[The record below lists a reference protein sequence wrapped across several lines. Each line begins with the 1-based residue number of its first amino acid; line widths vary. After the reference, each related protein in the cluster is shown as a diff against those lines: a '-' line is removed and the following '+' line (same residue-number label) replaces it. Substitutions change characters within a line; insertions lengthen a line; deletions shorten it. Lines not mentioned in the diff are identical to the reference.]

1 MKTLTVFETSDV
13 HGYLF
18 PTDYQSR
25 KQEAGF
31 GLFKLAALLENER
44 KELNGPSLTIEN
56 GDVIQGSPFTH
67 YIVKE
72 KKEASVIMD
81 ALNKCQFDA
90 GVIGNHEFNYG
101 LDYLNSAVKRADF
114 PILSANILNEQNKP
128 AFGDAYKI
136 FEQEGLKVAVLGLTT
151 PYIPNWEHPENYEGL
166 SFQSAVDCA
175 KEYVPYLKERA
186 DVVIVSYHGGFE
198 KDLHT
203 GEETEIQ
210 TGENEGYKLLHEVEG
225 IDVLL
230 TGHQHRVIAE
240 VVNGT
245 AVVMPG
251 DKGKYLGK
259 VTIVFDEMNG
269 EYSLRKATPELLST
283 ETADVHQ
290 DFVDAFSYVNDEV
303 EDWLDQPIGNVNGDM
318 TIQDVEGAR
327 RTEHP
332 YVEFVQRVQMHY
344 TECDISGTAL
354 FNNQVNGFTSE
365 VTMRDVVLNY
375 IYPNTLAVLEI
386 TGEDFKA
393 ALERSA
399 SYFELDDDG
408 DIIVNPTF
416 MNPKPQMY
424 NYDMYEGIDYTI
436 DVSQPIGE
444 RITELLYKGE
454 PVKSTDRLEV
464 VINQYRAV
472 GGGDYHMFDA
482 SKIVREVTIPMNELI
497 GDYFS
502 SFSPIEASVNH
513 NFKVIASKIN

>member
-1 MKTLTVFETSDV
+1 MKTLTIFETSDV

-18 PTDYQSR
+18 PTDYQTR
-25 KQEAGF
+25 KQKAAF
-31 GLFKLAALLENER
+31 GLFKLASLLEKER
-44 KELNGPSLTIEN
+44 KQLDGSSLTIEN

-67 YIVKE
+67 YIVKQ
-72 KKEASVIMD
+72 KKEATVIMD
-81 ALNKCQFDA
+81 ALNRCQFDA

-101 LDYLNSAVKRADF
+101 LDYLNSAVRAAEF
-114 PILSANILNEQNKP
+114 PILSANILNGQNKP
-128 AFGDAYKI
+128 AFGEAYKI
-136 FEQEGLKVAVLGLTT
+136 FERDGLKIAVLGLTT

-166 SFQSAVDCA
+166 SFKSAVDSA
-175 KEYVPYLKERA
+175 KEYVPYLKEQA

-198 KDLHT
+198 KDLKT

-210 TGENEGYKLLHEVEG
+210 TGENEGYALLHEVDG

-230 TGHQHRVIAE
+230 SGHQHRVIAE
-240 VVNGT
+240 KVNGT

-251 DKGKYLGK
+251 DKGTYLGK
-259 VTIVFDEMNG
+259 VTLEFEEVDGAYVLSN
-269 EYSLRKATPELLST
+269 TVPEVLST
-283 ETADVHQ
+283 ENVPVQ
-290 DFVDAFSYVNDEV
+290 QELVDAFSSVNEEV
-303 EDWLDQPIGNVNGDM
+303 ENWLDQPIGKVEGDM
-318 TIQDVEGAR
+318 TIQDAEDAR

-375 IYPNTLAVLEI
+375 IYPNTLAVLKI
-386 TGEDFKA
+386 TGQDFKA

-399 SYFELDDDG
+399 SYFDLNDEG
-408 DIIVNPTF
+408 QIIVNPAF
-416 MNPKPQMY
+416 MDPKPQMY
-424 NYDMYEGIDYTI
+424 NYDMYEGVNYTI
-436 DVSQPIGE
+436 DVSQPIGK
-444 RITELLYKGE
+444 RITELLYKE
-454 PVKSTDRLEV
+454 KPVEMDDSLEV

-482 SKIVREVTIPMNELI
+482 SKIIREVTIPMNELI

-502 SFSPIEASVNH
+502 NFSPIKASVNH
-513 NFKVIASKIN
+513 NFKVISKKT

>member
-1 MKTLTVFETSDV
+1 MKTLTIFETSDV

-25 KQEAGF
+25 KQEAEY
-31 GLFKLAALLENER
+31 GLFKLAALLEKER
-44 KELNGPSLTIEN
+44 AQLNGPSLTIEN

-67 YIVKE
+67 YIVKQ
-72 KKEASVIMD
+72 KKEATIVMD

-101 LDYLNSAVKRADF
+101 LDYLNSAVKAADF
-114 PILSANILNEQNKP
+114 PILSANILNEQHEP
-128 AFGDAYKI
+128 AFGDAYTI
-136 FEQEGLKVAVLGLTT
+136 FERDGLKIAVLGLTT

-166 SFQSAVDCA
+166 SFQSAIECA
-175 KEYVPYLKERA
+175 KEYVPFLKEQA
-186 DVVIVSYHGGFE
+186 DVVVVSYHGGFE
-198 KDLHT
+198 KDLKT
-203 GEETEIQ
+203 GKETEIQ
-210 TGENEGYKLLHEVEG
+210 TGENEGYALLHEVEG

-240 VVNGT
+240 KVNGT

-251 DKGKYLGK
+251 DKGTYIG
-259 VTIVFDEMNG
+259 
-269 EYSLRKATPELLST
+269 KATLEFEEVNGKYKLSNAHPEVLST
-283 ETADVHQ
+283 ETIPVQ
-290 DFVDAFSYVNDEV
+290 QELVEEFSSVNNEV
-303 EDWLDQPIGNVNGDM
+303 EDWLDQPIGKVKGDM
-318 TIQDVEGAR
+318 TIQDAEDAR
-327 RTEHP
+327 RLEHP
-332 YVEFVQRVQMHY
+332 YVEFVHRVQMYY
-344 TECDISGTAL
+344 TDCDISGTAL
-354 FNNQVNGFTSE
+354 FNNQVKGFTSE

-375 IYPNTLAVLEI
+375 IYPNTLAVLKI
-386 TGEDFKA
+386 SGEDLKA

-399 SYFELDDDG
+399 SYFELNEEG
-408 DIIVNPTF
+408 EIIVNPEF
-416 MNPKPQMY
+416 MDPKPQMY
-424 NYDMYEGIDYTI
+424 NYDMYEGIEYTI
-436 DVSQPIGE
+436 DVAQSQGE

-454 PVKSTDRLEV
+454 PINNTDSLEV

-513 NFKVIASKIN
+513 NFKVIASK

>member
-1 MKTLTVFETSDV
+1 MKTLTIFETSDV

-25 KQEAGF
+25 KQEAGY
-31 GLFKLAALLENER
+31 GLFKLAALLEKER
-44 KELNGPSLTIEN
+44 KEHNGSSLTIEN

-67 YIVKE
+67 YIVKQ
-72 KKEASVIMD
+72 KKDAKVIMD

-101 LDYLNSAVKRADF
+101 LEYLNSAVKGANF

-128 AFGDAYKI
+128 AFGDAYKV
-136 FEQEGLKVAVLGLTT
+136 FERDGLKIAVLGLTT

-166 SFQSAVDCA
+166 SFQSAVECA
-175 KEYVPYLKERA
+175 REYVPYLKQKA

-198 KDLHT
+198 KDLKT

-210 TGENEGYKLLHEVEG
+210 TGENEGYALLHDVEG

-240 VVNGT
+240 KVNGT

-251 DKGKYLGK
+251 DKGTYLGK
-259 VTIVFDEMNG
+259 VTLHFEELDG
-269 EYSLRKATPELLST
+269 EYRLSEAIPEVIST
-283 ETADVHQ
+283 EKVPVHQ
-290 DFVDAFSYVNDEV
+290 ELVNEFITVNDEV
-303 EDWLDQPIGNVNGDM
+303 EKWLDQPIGKVIGDM
-318 TIQDVEGAR
+318 TIQDAEDAR

-344 TECDISGTAL
+344 SECDISGTAL
-354 FNNQVNGFTSE
+354 FNNKVNGFTSE

-375 IYPNTLAVLEI
+375 IYPNTLAVLKI
-386 TGEDFKA
+386 SGEDFKA

-399 SYFELDDDG
+399 SYFDLNENG
-408 DIIVNPTF
+408 EIIVNPAF
-416 MNPKPQMY
+416 MDPKPQMY
-424 NYDMYEGIDYTI
+424 NYDMYEGVNYII
-436 DVSQPIGE
+436 DVSQPIGK
-444 RITELLYKGE
+444 RITELLYKGKPIQDE
-454 PVKSTDRLEV
+454 DSLEV

-482 SKIVREVTIPMNELI
+482 SKIIREVTIPMNELI
-497 GDYFS
+497 GDYFN

-513 NFKVIASKIN
+513 NFNVIASK

>member
-1 MKTLTVFETSDV
+1 MKTLTIFETSDI

-25 KQEAGF
+25 KHEAEF
-31 GLFKLAALLENER
+31 GLFKLATLLEDER
-44 KELNGPSLTIEN
+44 KKLVGPSLTIEN

-81 ALNKCQFDA
+81 ALNRCQFDA

-101 LDYLNSAVKRADF
+101 LDYLNSAVTEADF
-114 PILSANILNEQNKP
+114 PILSANILNNQNKP
-128 AFGDAYKI
+128 AFGEPYKI
-136 FEQEGLKVAVLGLTT
+136 FKREGLKVAVLGLTT

-175 KEYVPYLKERA
+175 KEYVPFLKKQA
-186 DVVIVSYHGGFE
+186 DVVVVSYHGGFE

-210 TGENEGYKLLHEVEG
+210 TGENEGYRLLHEVEG

-230 TGHQHRVIAE
+230 SGHQHRVIAE

-251 DKGKYLGK
+251 DKGRYLGK
-259 VTIVFDEMNG
+259 VTLEFDEVNG
-269 EYSLRKATPELLST
+269 QHILENATPELLST
-283 ETADVHQ
+283 ETVAAHQ
-290 DFVDAFSYVNDEV
+290 DFVGAFTNINDEV
-303 EDWLDQPIGNVNGDM
+303 ENWLDQPIGRVNGDM
-318 TIQDVEGAR
+318 TIEDVERAR
-327 RTEHP
+327 RYEHP

-344 TECDISGTAL
+344 TNCDISGTAL
-354 FNNQVNGFTSE
+354 FNNQMSGFSSE

-386 TGEDFKA
+386 RGDDLKA

-399 SYFELDDDG
+399 SYFALG
-408 DIIVNPTF
+408 DKGKIIVNPTF

-424 NYDMYEGIDYTI
+424 NYDMYEGVDYTI
-436 DVSQPIGE
+436 DVSNPIGE
-444 RITELLYKGE
+444 RITKLLYKGE
-454 PVKSTDRLEV
+454 SVKSDDVLEV

-472 GGGDYHMFDA
+472 GGGDYDMFDA
-482 SKIVREVTIPMNELI
+482 TKIVREITIPMTELI

-513 NFKVIASKIN
+513 NFKVIASKK